1 MYVLSNIRQ
10 KARIKEPQRT
20 QSPQRNEILRV
31 SRIWLIFTY
40 LILNFIAS
48 KSLAQTP
55 ANPPIQDIDRLL
67 EKPTPTT
74 PILPKLPNLEELLQ
88 SPPTTTPT
96 TPETIP
102 KDLPGTIQVTGF
114 EVVGSTVFSRK
125 KLDAATQ
132 EFLNKPI
139 TFAQLLEVAD
149 KVSQL
154 YTKGCEA
161 ENKNSNLPCYVNSG
175 AYIPADQTFKASGG
189 VVKIQDVEGSL
200 ESIEV
205 RGTKYLNPNY
215 VRSRLALATNK
226 PLNLKKL
233 LQALQLLQLD
243 PLIKNVSAEL
253 GNGVNPGTS
262 VLSVKVAEAQT
273 FSAQI
278 SLDNNRTPGIGSFQR
293 QIQLNQANL
302 LGLGDGLS
310 IGYANTDGS
319 NSVDFS
325 YRLPINARNGTL
337 QFNYGYASS
346 NVIEEPFNTLDI
358 EGTSQEYG
366 ISFRQPLVQTPTT
379 EFAVGISATHRD
391 SDIGFL
397 EAEIGERLPFPAAG
411 ADTDGKTKVTILRL
425 FQDWTQRSSQQVL
438 AARSQFSFGIDAL
451 DATINQDAP
460 DGQFFAWRGQAQW
473 VRLLAPETLFLVRA
487 DLQLADR
494 PLLASEQIGLGGVA
508 TVRGYR
514 QDEILADNGFL
525 ATAELRYPVLRI
537 PEVKGLLQI
546 TPFLDFGTGW
556 NISQPE
562 RTTLNPDTIA
572 SAGIGLL
579 WQQSNL
585 TARFDWG
592 IPLGINI
599 ADKNTWQE
607 NGLYFSIVYT
617 QPF

>member
-1 MYVLSNIRQ
+1 MYVLSNIR
-10 KARIKEPQRT
+10 KKLRINEPQK
-20 QSPQRNEILRV
+20 NEILKV
-31 SRIWLIFTY
+31 SGIWLIFTC
-40 LILNFIAS
+40 LILEFIAP

-55 ANPPIQDIDRLL
+55 ANPPVQDIDRQL
-67 EKPTPTT
+67 EQPTPTT
-74 PILPKLPNLEELLQ
+74 PSLPKLPNIEELLQ
-88 SPPTTTPT
+88 TPPATIT

-102 KDLPGTIQVTGF
+102 KDLPGTIQVTSF
-114 EVVGSTVFSRK
+114 EVIGSTVFNRK
-125 KLDAATQ
+125 ELNAVTQ

-149 KVSQL
+149 KVTEL
-154 YTKGCEA
+154 YTKGCQT
-161 ENKNSNLPCYVNSG
+161 ENKNSDLPCYVNSG
-175 AYIPADQTFKASGG
+175 AYIPADQTFKAAGG
-189 VVKIQDVEGSL
+189 VVKIQVVEGSL

-205 RGTKYLNPNY
+205 QGTKRLNPNY

-253 GNGVNPGTS
+253 GNGVNSGAS
-262 VLSVKVAEAQT
+262 VLSVKIAEAQT

-319 NSVDFS
+319 NSIDVT
-325 YRLPINARNGTL
+325 YRLPINPRNGTL
-337 QFNYGYASS
+337 QFNYSYASS
-346 NVIEEPFNTLDI
+346 NVIEEPFNILDI
-358 EGTSQEYG
+358 EGSSQEYG
-366 ISFRQPLVQTPTT
+366 VSFRQPLLQTPTT

-391 SDIGFL
+391 SDVGFL
-397 EAEIGERLPFPAAG
+397 EAQLGERLPFPAAG
-411 ADTDGKTKVTILRL
+411 ADTNGKTKVTILRL

-451 DATINQDAP
+451 DATINQNAP

-473 VRLLAPETLFLVRA
+473 VRLLAPETLFLVRG
-487 DLQLADR
+487 DIQLADR
-494 PLLASEQIGLGGVA
+494 LLLASEQIGLGGVA
-508 TVRGYR
+508 SVRGYR
-514 QDEILADNGFL
+514 QDQILADNGFL

-546 TPFLDFGTGW
+546 TPFLDFGTAW
-556 NISQPE
+556 NISQPG
-562 RTTLNPDTIA
+562 RTALNPDTIA

-579 WQQSNL
+579 WQQTNL

-592 IPLGINI
+592 IPLGIDISN
-599 ADKNTWQE
+599 KNTWQE